1 MTTIEK
7 EKLYNQSLDA
17 LKKTGVRITP
27 QRRAV
32 LKFMIDAD
40 NHPTA
45 DDVYQALAPDHPSM
59 SVATI
64 YNNLKLFKET
74 GLIKELTYGDAS
86 SRFDFNSDKHYH
98 IICSNCGKITDFHI
112 SGLEEV
118 ERMAANSTNYSVSH
132 HRLELYGTCD
142 KCKQAED

>member
-7 EKLYNQSLDA
+7 ENLYNQSLDA

-32 LKFMIDAD
+32 LKFMIDAE

-45 DDVYQALAPDHPSM
+45 DDVYQALAPHHPNM

-64 YNNLKLFKET
+64 YNNLKLFKQT

-86 SRFDFNSDKHYH
+86 SRFDFDSDKHYH
-98 IICSNCGKITDFHI
+98 IICSSCGKITDFHV

-118 ERMAANSTNYSVSH
+118 EQMAANSTNYSVSH
-132 HRLELYGTCD
+132 HRLELYGVCNE
-142 KCKQAED
+142 CKQAED

>member
-132 HRLELYGTCD
+132 HRLELYGTCNE
-142 KCKQAED
+142 CKQAED

>member
-1 MTTIEK
+1 MTTAERETLFNESI
-7 EKLYNQSLDA
+7 NA

-45 DDVYQALAPDHPSM
+45 DEVYKALSPEHPGM

-64 YNNLKLFKET
+64 YNNLKVLKNT

-98 IICSNCGKITDFHI
+98 IMCSSCGKITDFHFK
-112 SGLEEV
+112 GLEAV
-118 ERMAANSTNYSVSH
+118 EELAANSTDFSITH
-132 HRLELYGTCD
+132 HRLELYGLC
-142 KCKQAED
+142 KECKQAED